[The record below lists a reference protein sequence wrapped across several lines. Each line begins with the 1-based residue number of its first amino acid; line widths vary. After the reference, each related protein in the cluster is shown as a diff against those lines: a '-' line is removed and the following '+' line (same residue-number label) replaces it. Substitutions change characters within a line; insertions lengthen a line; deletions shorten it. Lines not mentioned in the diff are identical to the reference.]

1 MGYVNTAY
9 YIEHFEEI
17 VLSMKQ
23 LPCSSIYYDEKD
35 DDEAKEEALDM
46 IQSMIERN
54 KKELFWLEKFKR
66 MIKKDWD

>member
-1 MGYVNTAY
+1 MWNNDFGDCLWD
-9 YIEHFEEI
+9 II
-17 VLSMKQ
+17 VHLVD
-23 LPCSSIYYDEKD
+23 DEKD